1 MIATRAHA
9 KVNLA
14 LAVIGRRADGFH
26 DLVSVFARLDL
37 ADELTVESTSGP
49 DRLEMA
55 DGSIAH
61 RPAADDLVLQAA
73 ALLRTAHA
81 PGASGLTFRLTKHVP
96 LAAGLGGGSAD
107 AAAALDLAA
116 HAWGLALTDDERQAL
131 AARLGSDVPFFV
143 ADVDA
148 ALVTGRGEHLQPLPG
163 PLDPLGV
170 LLVTS
175 GPGLVTKA
183 VFESWMALAASAGR
197 AAHDG
202 DATLTAHDGDAT
214 LTARDLAARLA
225 AGCAASDVVGLAA
238 GLRDANDL
246 WPAAIRLRPDLVDLR
261 MALEARLGRPL
272 LLSGSGPTLLALY
285 PSRADADAAAIVLRS
300 DPASAVPDVAIR
312 SATFERTKT

>member
-37 ADELTVESTSGP
+37 ADELTAEATTGP
-49 DRLEMA
+49 DRLETA
-55 DGSIAH
+55 DSSIAH
-61 RPAADDLVLQAA
+61 RPAADDLVLRAA
-73 ALLRTAHA
+73 ALLRTTRA

-116 HAWGLALTDDERQAL
+116 RAWGLTLTDDERQAL
-131 AARLGSDVPFFV
+131 AARLGSDVPFFA

-148 ALVTGRGEHLQPLPG
+148 ALVTGRGEHLEPLPG
-163 PLDPLGV
+163 PLDPVGV

-175 GPGLVTKA
+175 GPGLATRT
-183 VFESWMALAASAGR
+183 VFESWMALDASAGR
-197 AAHDG
+197 AAHDA
-202 DATLTAHDGDAT
+202 DAA
-214 LTARDLAARLA
+214 LAARTLAAALA
-225 AGCAASDVVGLAA
+225 AGCPASHVVDMAA

-261 MALEARLGRPL
+261 KALEARLDRPV
-272 LLSGSGPTLLALY
+272 LLSGSGPALLALY
-285 PSRADADAAAIVLRS
+285 PSRAAADAAATTLRS
-300 DPASAVPDVAIR
+300 DPASAVPDAAVR
-312 SATFERTKT
+312 TATFERTTTREAG